1 MDQTIEITPN
11 GFLKMPPRPRQ
22 PTEREQKETVDNLH
36 SIADALKRNIAH
48 IERMGGG
55 GKGKKSA
62 EERRVARENN
72 EMDYCLGQ
80 MAKGKTWEEAKAMYD
95 SNV

>member
-22 PTEREQKETVDNLH
+22 PTELEQKDSINNLH
-36 SIADALKRNIAH
+36 SIADALKRKIAH
-48 IERMGGG
+48 IDRMGGGG
-55 GKGKKSA
+55 GKGKKTA
-62 EERRVARENN
+62 DERRVARENK

-95 SNV
+95 N